1 MKYDTIFQTISLQ
14 FFAQLA

>member
-1 MKYDTIFQTISLQ
+1 MNSDAVYQTISLQ